1 MASISSSVSPQAY
14 RDGAYVKY
22 TVNVSGSSGY
32 YGSLYISGT
41 SVGRSWKN
49 SVSGGSGSGSKSYTV
64 FCPGYFAPRTH
75 ECRLNYQDWD
85 GQSGNPKIYSNAT
98 TGSVAAMDIPVYFN
112 ANGGSVDIESKNIT
126 YGDAYG
132 EMPIPNRAGYKFL
145 GWFTERD
152 GGTEIIDETVLTFT
166 EQTIFTSQ
174 ILYAHWK
181 LQTVFHLIQ
190 NGSET
195 LAPLCYIK
203 KDSEVKQAV
212 GLYVVENGQ
221 AKQCI

>member
-1 MASISSSVSPQAY
+1 MASINSSVSPQAY

-22 TVNVSGSSGY
+22 TINVSGSSGY
-32 YGSLYISGT
+32 YGSLYISGS
-41 SVGRSWKN
+41 SVGRSWMSAN
-49 SVSGGSGSGSKSYTV
+49 GGSGSGSKSYTV
-64 FCPGYFAPRTH
+64 FCPGYFAPRQH
-75 ECRLNYQDWD
+75 ECRLNYQDWQ
-85 GQSGNPKIYSNAT
+85 GQSGGPKMYSYAT
-98 TGSVAAMDIPVYFN
+98 TASVAAMVIPVYFN
-112 ANGGSVDIESKNIT
+112 ANGGSVDTDSKNVT
-126 YGDAYG
+126 YGTAYG
-132 EMPIPNRAGYKFL
+132 ELPIPRRAGYKFL

-152 GGTEIIDETVLTFT
+152 AGTEITDETVLTFT

-203 KDSEVKQAV
+203 KDSEVKQAI
-212 GLYVVENGQ
+212 GLYVVENGVGH
-221 AKQCI
+221 QCV

>member
-1 MASISSSVSPQAY
+1 MASINSSVSPQAS

-32 YGSLYISGT
+32 YGSLYISGI
-41 SVGRSWKN
+41 SVGRSWK
-49 SVSGGSGSGSKSYTV
+49 SGAGGSGNGSIPYTV
-64 FCPGYFAPRTH
+64 FCPGYFAPRSH
-75 ECRLNYQDWD
+75 ECRLDYQDWQTQG
-85 GQSGNPKIYSNAT
+85 GQRLYSTAT
-98 TGSVAAMDIPVYFN
+98 TSAVPAMIIPVYFN
-112 ANGGSVDIESKNIT
+112 ANGGSVDTDSKNVT
-126 YGDAYG
+126 YGTAYG
-132 EMPIPNRAGYKFL
+132 EMPIPKRAGYKFL
-145 GWFTERD
+145 GWFTD
-152 GGTEIIDETVLTFT
+152 KDAGTEITNETVLTFT

-203 KDSEVKQAV
+203 KNSEVKQAV
-212 GLYVVENGQ
+212 GLYVVEDGVGH
-221 AKQCI
+221 QCV